1 MIKHHPDENTL
12 SEYCAGSI
20 DWAVGIAVAAHLH
33 HCPKCRTQVQNMSQV
48 GGALLREA
56 KAEKPSEALFAQT
69 LAKVRALSEAED
81 REKLEHTQKCE
92 TTARALSDTQSLETL
107 TRDPLLRDL
116 PPVVEKLA
124 VRNRLSWKKVSPSLK
139 LAKLKT
145 GQDLYE
151 VAFHRICAGGKV
163 VEHDHR
169 GIEMT
174 MVLKGSFSDEDGVY
188 SEGDF
193 IVRQIG
199 DVHKPIAAQNQDC
212 LCLTVSE
219 APVAVTGLLG
229 KVINP
234 FLSINPQ

>member
-48 GGALLREA
+48 GGALLREV

-69 LAKVRALSEAED
+69 LAKVRALRETENQ
-81 REKLEHTQKCE
+81 EKLEHTQKCE
-92 TTARALSDTQSLETL
+92 TM
-107 TRDPLLRDL
+107 TRDPLLRNL

-124 VRNRLSWKKVSPSLK
+124 ARNRISWKKVSPSLK

-234 FLSINPQ
+234 FLSVNPQ